1 MAFETETRQI
11 FYPMPATTYQG
22 GAVTLDTLPR
32 VGFLARIHY
41 HFSGTLTVTLNG
53 GTVQASPKAPW
64 NIISQYI
71 LQSNTV
77 SAIVRSSGFGLKHIN
92 NRLHQ
97 MSTPDYPHGPAM
109 PSVANEVYQ
118 FGVAAGANPVEFGFV
133 VPIALNDR
141 DMTGIQLLQLEMA
154 TFQQNIQWNNPI
166 GGTIDFPV
174 QMLTGAPTATLTGT
188 LTPTLEVFAL
198 PANQA
203 DWPDTSVVHQWL
215 ETQQAIGST
224 GVQTINLL
232 RANIY
237 LAVIHQVVING
248 ALTGPGTSAI
258 DEIDFRYNNSETPYQ
273 FTRKALQQVQRYR
286 YGFDL
291 DPGCFI
297 HELFYQG
304 IPGYGGL
311 RDVIAGGAV
320 AELQSLVTVNSGAAL
335 GSGNNWIYTLTE
347 QLINTAKP
355 QSS

>member
-11 FYPMPATTYQG
+11 FYPMPPETITP
-22 GAVTLDTLPR
+22 GASTLNTLSR
-32 VGFLARIHY
+32 VGFAARIHY
-41 HFSGTLTVTLNG
+41 HLSGTLTVTLNG
-53 GTVQASPKAPW
+53 GTVVASPKAPW
-64 NIISQYI
+64 NLISQYT

-77 SAIVRSSGFGLKHIN
+77 SAIVRASGYALKHIN
-92 NRLHQ
+92 NRLHFD
-97 MSTPDYPHGPAM
+97 STPDYPHGPAFS
-109 PSVANEVYQ
+109 SVANEVYQ
-118 FGVAAGANPVEFGFV
+118 FGVAAGANPVELSFII
-133 VPIALNDR
+133 PIALNDR

-154 TFQQNIQWNNPI
+154 TFQENISWNNII
-166 GGTIDFPV
+166 GSTIDFPV
-174 QMLTGAPTATLTGT
+174 QITAGSPTASFTGT
-188 LTPTLEVFAL
+188 LQPELEVFAL

-215 ETQQAIGST
+215 ETQVAIGAT

-237 LAVIHQVVING
+237 LCIIHQAVING
-248 ALTGPGTSAI
+248 ALAGPGSTAI

-273 FTRKALQQVQRYR
+273 FPRKILQQLQRYR

-311 RDVIAGGAV
+311 RDVIAGGSV
-320 AELQSLVTVNSGAAL
+320 AELQSLVTVNSGATL

-347 QLINTAKP
+347 QLINTARP
-355 QSS
+355 QSQ